1 MTGIARTQG
10 RGQVMGFS
18 IRPATTRQSAPR
30 VALHSNWFVLAALAI
45 AALTLAPRSG
55 MTSHSAGDADT
66 TRALQL
72 QIGSAGGYR
81 LDGKPVTRDGLAQAL
96 RTARGA
102 APELR
107 LRIDASDS
115 GDPQQLIGALAL
127 ADQAGIRN
135 VGTRVQ

>member
-1 MTGIARTQG
+1 
-10 RGQVMGFS
+10 MGTS
-18 IRPATTRQSAPR
+18 IRPATTRQATPQR
-30 VALHSNWFVLAALAI
+30 ALHSWLVLGALAI
-45 AALTLAPRSG
+45 AALTLAPHPG
-55 MTSHSAGDADT
+55 T
-66 TRALQL
+66 TRHSSDDAAMSQALRL

-81 LDGKPVTRDGLAQAL
+81 LDGKPVSRDGLAQAL

-107 LRIDASDS
+107 LRIEASDS